1 MKKRQLLNIYPVLI
15 IFFLIISGFTSLYNI
30 SSISSNDI
38 QKDIKFL
45 SSDENEGRFPGTIGD
60 KNVEKY
66 IVNRFKELGLK
77 PAGDKGYT
85 EEFDITTGMRMG
97 EKNSFKVTMGR
108 EASIFKAGID
118 FVPIAFSGKG
128 IAAGSFAFI
137 GYGIS
142 APEANYDDYKDQNGN
157 LLDLKG
163 KILIMLRGTPPTK
176 DPHDPKFSKYDR
188 LRFKTLYARESGAA
202 GIIYVNG
209 ADGLPDDKLVK
220 LSFDNA
226 LQDAGIPIISCKRE
240 IAENIFG
247 VNGKDLKAEE
257 NKIGTTESS
266 NSFLLEQCTG
276 EFSTEVIQ
284 EKAKTSNILGKI
296 EGTDPVLKNEVVVI
310 GAHRDHL
317 GYGTSYGSLY
327 EGDVKLIHHGADDNA
342 SGTAGVLALAKE
354 FSASDYKPKRTL
366 VFMLFGAEEAG
377 LLGSAYFTKTDLF
390 KGMNIVSMIN
400 MDMIG
405 RLADNKLVIY
415 GTGTAPEF
423 IPILDET
430 NKKYSFNT
438 TYSADGYGPSDHSS
452 FYSKDLPVLA
462 FFTGLH
468 SDYHKPSDTWD
479 KINYDGEVKIL
490 NMVED
495 VAKDVIDM
503 PVKPTFTKVT
513 ISNKENQSLGGIK
526 IYLGTVPDY
535 SSNVEGLQLSGV
547 KAGGPAEKA
556 GLMANDIII
565 KFGKLDIKNIYD
577 YTAALG
583 EYKPGDEVEVVVKR
597 GNEIVNLKVICGSKN

>member
-1 MKKRQLLNIYPVLI
+1 MKNNK
-15 IFFLIISGFTSLYNI
+15 FLISIPALIVILFIFSGFN
-30 SSISSNDI
+30 SNKYKLSKDEI
-38 QKDIKFL
+38 MTDIKFL
-45 SSDENEGRFPGTIGD
+45 SSDKNEGRFPGTEAD

-66 IVNRFKELGLK
+66 ITDKFIKFGLK
-77 PAGDKGYT
+77 PAGENGYT
-85 EEFDITTGMRMG
+85 QNFEITTGMKMG
-97 EKNSFKVTMGR
+97 ENNKFKTHISRQDNIYTSG
-108 EASIFKAGID
+108 KD

-128 IAAGSFAFI
+128 VAAGSFAFV

-142 APEANYDDYKDQNGN
+142 APEANYDDYKDENGN

-176 DPHDPKFSKYDR
+176 DPHDSKFSKYDR

-202 GIIYVNG
+202 GIMYING
-209 ADGLPDDKLVK
+209 MDGMPDDKLVK

-240 IAENIFG
+240 IAENILG
-247 VNGKDLKAEE
+247 VNGRDIKAEE
-257 NKIGTTESS
+257 EKIGTSEKQ
-266 NSFLLEQCTG
+266 NSFVLEQCTG
-276 EFSTEVIQ
+276 EFSTEVFQ

-296 EGTDPVLKNEVVVI
+296 EGTDPILKNEVVVI

-317 GYGTSYGSLY
+317 GYGTYGSLY

-342 SGTAGVLALAKE
+342 SGTAGVLALANE
-354 FSASDYKPKRTL
+354 LTSSGYKPKRTI

-377 LLGSAYFTKTDLF
+377 LLGSSYFTKSALF
-390 KGMNIVSMIN
+390 SKMNVVSMIN

-423 IPILDET
+423 IPILDEN
-430 NKKYSFNT
+430 NKKYAFNT

-479 KINYDGEVKIL
+479 KINYEGELKIL
-490 NMVED
+490 EMVED

-503 PVKPTFTKVT
+503 PVKPTFTKVS

-526 IYLGTVPDY
+526 VYLGTIPDY
-535 SSNVEGLQLSGV
+535 SSSVEGLQLSGV
-547 KAGGPAEKA
+547 KPGSPAEKG
-556 GLMANDIII
+556 GLMANDIVI

-583 EYKPGDEVEVVVKR
+583 EYKPGDEVEIIVKR
-597 GNEIVNLKVICGSKN
+597 GNDTVNLKVIMGSRN

>member
-1 MKKRQLLNIYPVLI
+1 MKNYKYFRSIPVLLCI
-15 IFFLIISGFTSLYNI
+15 LFLLSGFNL
-30 SSISSNDI
+30 SNRTINVTEI
-38 QKDIKFL
+38 QTDIKFL
-45 SSDENEGRFPGTIGD
+45 SSDENEGRFPGTKGD
-60 KNVEKY
+60 KAVEKY
-66 IVNRFKELGLK
+66 IIDRFKSLGLV
-77 PAGDKGYT
+77 PAGEKGYT
-85 EEFDITTGMRMG
+85 QEFDITTGMKMG
-97 EKNSFKVTMGR
+97 KNNTFSTSNDGTVVKY
-108 EASIFKAGID
+108 KAGTD

-128 IAAGSFAFI
+128 IASGGFAFV
-137 GYGIS
+137 GYGIT
-142 APEANYDDYKDQNGN
+142 APEAGYDDYKDVNGN

-188 LRFKTLYARESGAA
+188 LRFKTLYARESGAV
-202 GIIYVNG
+202 GIMYVNG
-209 ADGLPDDKLVK
+209 TDGLPDDKLVK

-226 LQDAGIPIISCKRE
+226 LQDAGIPIISCKRS
-240 IAENIFG
+240 IAENIFTA
-247 VNGKDLKAEE
+247 NGRDMKADEE
-257 NKIGTTESS
+257 KIGSS
-266 NSFLLEQCTG
+266 EMPNSFLMENASG
-276 EFSTEVIQ
+276 EFSTEVFQ

-296 EGTDPVLKNEVVVI
+296 VGDDPVLKNEVIVI

-317 GYGTSYGSLY
+317 GYGNFYGSLY
-327 EGDVKLIHHGADDNA
+327 EGDVELIHHGADDNA

-354 FSASDYKPKRTL
+354 FASMNHKLKRTI

-377 LLGSAYFTKTDLF
+377 LLGSSYFTKSPLF
-390 KGMNIVSMIN
+390 KGMNVVSMIN

-405 RLADNKLVIY
+405 RLADNKLIIY

-423 IPILDET
+423 IPFLDEA
-430 NKKYSFNT
+430 NKRYNFNT

-452 FYSKDLPVLA
+452 FYSNDTPVLA

-479 KINYDGEVKIL
+479 KINYEGEVKIL
-490 NMVED
+490 EMVGDIARDIIE
-495 VAKDVIDM
+495 M

-513 ISNKENQSLGGIK
+513 IANNENQSLGGIK

-535 SSNVEGLQLSGV
+535 SSNVEGLQLAGV
-547 KAGGPAEKA
+547 KAGGPAEKG
-556 GLMANDIII
+556 GLKANDIII

-583 EYKPGDEVEVVVKR
+583 EYKPGDEVDVVVKR
-597 GNEIVNLKVICGSKN
+597 GSDIVNLKIICGSKN